1 MPKPQGPE
9 LFTEAQRDN
18 VAERLDNINGGIT
31 LAIQVLLGQ
40 GDTTDELI
48 AARRTLDLAREE
60 LNRVSLI
67 LDFPFPREP
76 QEVANG

>member
-1 MPKPQGPE
+1 MPRPQGPA

-31 LAIQVLLGQ
+31 LAIQALLDQ
-40 GDTTDELI
+40 SETTDELI

-67 LDFPFPREP
+67 LELPFPREL